1 MPGTKYIVLAVLLSS
16 SVFMYGGVLETA
28 DDKKSEKTDTTAAD
42 TVKKGFFR
50 KVVNYFADA
59 NKNTKQKKFDFSI
72 IGGPH
77 YSDDTKLGLGLV
89 AAGLYRMDQADSL
102 ITPSNV
108 SIYGDISTTG
118 FYLLGVR
125 GNNIFPKD
133 KYRLN
138 YNLYFFSFPS
148 EFWGIGY
155 ENGKNDANSSEY
167 KRMQYQVK
175 TEFLIRAARDF
186 YVGPHMSF
194 DYVEG
199 KDFDRLEL
207 IEGMERLTVSAGIGA
222 VMVYDSRD
230 VITAPYKGIYL
241 RLEQKFFPAFMNK
254 YDFIRTDVV
263 FDWYKKVW
271 KGGVIAVDCHSQLNY
286 GDVPWTM
293 MANLGGS
300 YRMRGYYEG
309 RYRDENLVEAQVE
322 LRQNVWRRNG
332 VVVWAGA
339 GNVFRDFDNFK
350 FSRTLPNFG
359 IGYRWEFKKRV
370 NVRLDYGFGQGQ
382 HGFIFNINEAF

>member
-50 KVVNYFADA
+50 KVVDYFADA
-59 NKNTKQKKFDFSI
+59 NRNTKQKKFDFSI

-155 ENGKNDANSSEY
+155 ENGKNGCS
-167 KRMQYQVK
+167 
-175 TEFLIRAARDF
+175 IR
-186 YVGPHMSF
+186 
-194 DYVEG
+194 
-199 KDFDRLEL
+199 
-207 IEGMERLTVSAGIGA
+207 
-222 VMVYDSRD
+222 
-230 VITAPYKGIYL
+230 
-241 RLEQKFFPAFMNK
+241 
-254 YDFIRTDVV
+254 
-263 FDWYKKVW
+263 
-271 KGGVIAVDCHSQLNY
+271 
-286 GDVPWTM
+286 
-293 MANLGGS
+293 
-300 YRMRGYYEG
+300 
-309 RYRDENLVEAQVE
+309 
-322 LRQNVWRRNG
+322 
-332 VVVWAGA
+332 
-339 GNVFRDFDNFK
+339 
-350 FSRTLPNFG
+350 
-359 IGYRWEFKKRV
+359 
-370 NVRLDYGFGQGQ
+370 
-382 HGFIFNINEAF
+382 